1 MRSDVQKGWCPMP
14 SRFPKKT
21 TLVLA
26 GLLLAVPAQSFAR
39 PHGAR
44 GHGVAMRGTW
54 QGGYGYRSGYIAG
67 YPVRQGYAAYRGYPA
82 YGGYRPYGAY
92 GYPVYGGYPGYY
104 YGHHNH
110 YNDAWIAVGA
120 GLVGVVLGAMVAQPR
135 VYRYPYP
142 QAAYPQQ
149 PQMQQC
155 PDGSTIPVGAYCPAP
170 QAPAQ
175 PPPAEPPVPRG

>member
-54 QGGYGYRSGYIAG
+54 QGGYGYRPGYIAG

-110 YNDAWIAVGA
+110 YNDAWIAVVA